1 VTLFR
6 KEAGSGVGEVG
17 GREGEKK
24 RITKREREREGE
36 REERKFACPSPSRDT
51 TERPGV
57 VQCSYRDDPVT
68 SSVVTIPP
76 RLFDDQAGKRLKS
89 DKAKP

>member
-24 RITKREREREGE
+24 RITKRERERERERGGEGE
-36 REERKFACPSPSRDT
+36 RGRERGTQVRVPFA
-51 TERPGV
+51 
-57 VQCSYRDDPVT
+57 
-68 SSVVTIPP
+68 
-76 RLFDDQAGKRLKS
+76 KS
-89 DKAKP
+89 